1 MNQAFKLTLEQEFI
15 LKRFADQVQQLSREQ
30 AQEFLIEQQQLM
42 MLRDTMYQHL
52 LKQEW
57 KFDLDVISP

>member
-1 MNQAFKLTLEQEFI
+1 MNQAFKLTLEQEFM
-15 LKRFADQVQQLSREQ
+15 LKRFADQVQQLSHEQ
-30 AQEFLIEQQQLM
+30 AQEFLIEQQKLM
-42 MLRDTMYQHL
+42 MLRDMMYQNL